1 MSKNRGEVFMK
12 KLLFSAHNLDLGGIE
27 TALVTLVNYLSK
39 KGYDVTIALEKKEGV
54 FLERLDKKI
63 KIIEYNTSNDK
74 NIILRK
80 LRNLWNRLKFITKYK
95 NQFDFSAS
103 FATYSLASSFM
114 ARTASKNSA
123 LWCHADYLTLYNGN
137 QEETRQFFQNIN
149 CEKFK
154 HIVFV
159 SKEGA
164 NSFIKLFPNL
174 EEKVT
179 ICNNMIDSKGIIEK
193 SKEHITEKFIE
204 DIKKENIPIFLNV
217 GRHDERQKKLTRIIE
232 ASKKLKEENYQFK
245 VLFVGD
251 GQDTDWYK
259 QKEKENKLEETILFL
274 GRKENP
280 YPYFKLSDCIIL
292 SSEYEGYPV
301 VYLESFVLNKPII
314 TTKVSDYEQVENG
327 RGIVVEKN
335 SEAMYTAM
343 KNFIENGYK
352 IKELFDDETYNQEIL
367 KILETIF

>member
-1 MSKNRGEVFMK
+1 MK

-27 TALVTLVNYLSK
+27 TALVTLANYLSE

-54 FLERLDKKI
+54 FLQRLHKEI

-74 NIILRK
+74 NMILRK
-80 LRNLWNRLKFITKYK
+80 LRNLWNRLKFIAKYK

-123 LWCHADYLTLYNGN
+123 LWCHADYFTLYHEN
-137 QEETRQFFQNIN
+137 QAETKQFFQNIN

-164 NSFIKLFPNL
+164 NSFIKLFPDL
-174 EEKVT
+174 KDKVIT
-179 ICNNMIDSKGIIEK
+179 CNNMIDGKGIIEK
-193 SKEHITEKFIE
+193 SKEPITEKFIE
-204 DIKKENIPIFLNV
+204 DIKKESVPIFLNV

-232 ASKKLKEENYQFK
+232 ASKQLKEENYPFK

-251 GQDTDWYK
+251 GQDTNLYK
-259 QKEKENKLEETILFL
+259 QKVKENNLEETILFL

-280 YPYFKLSDCIIL
+280 YPYFKLSDCVIL

-301 VYLESFVLNKPII
+301 VYLESFVLNRPII
-314 TTKVSDYEQVENG
+314 TTKVSDYEQVQNG

-335 SEAMYTAM
+335 SEAIYTAM
-343 KNFIENGYK
+343 KNFIENGYE
-352 IKELFDDETYNQEIL
+352 IKEPFDDETYNQEIL

>member
-27 TALVTLVNYLSK
+27 TALVTLANYLSE

-204 DIKKENIPIFLNV
+204 EIKKEHIPIFLNV

-232 ASKKLKEENYQFK
+232 ASKKLKEEKYQFK

-251 GQDTDWYK
+251 GQDTDWYQ
-259 QKEKENKLEETILFL
+259 QKVKENNLEETILFL

-280 YPYFKLSDCIIL
+280 YPYFKLSDCVIL

-301 VYLESFVLNKPII
+301 VYLESFILNKPII

-335 SEAMYTAM
+335 SEAIYTAM
-343 KNFIENGYK
+343 KAFIQNGYE
-352 IKELFDDETYNQEIL
+352 IKEPFNDETYNQEIL
-367 KILETIF
+367 KTLETIF

>member
-1 MSKNRGEVFMK
+1 MK

-27 TALVTLVNYLSK
+27 TALVTLANYLSE

-63 KIIEYNTSNDK
+63 KIIEYNTNDNK
-74 NIILRK
+74 NIVIRK
-80 LRNLWNRLKFITKYK
+80 LCNLWNRLKFIAKYR

-123 LWCHADYLTLYNGN
+123 LWCHADYFTLYHEN
-137 QEETRQFFQNIN
+137 QAEIKQFFQNIN
-149 CEKFK
+149 SEKFK

-164 NSFIKLFPNL
+164 NSFIKLFSDL
-174 EEKVT
+174 KDKVIT
-179 ICNNMIDSKGIIEK
+179 CNNMIDRKGIIEK
-193 SKEHITEKFIE
+193 SKEPIIENFIE
-204 DIKKENIPIFLNV
+204 EVKKERIPIFLNV

-232 ASKKLKEENYQFK
+232 ASKKLKEENYSFK

-251 GQDTDWYK
+251 GQDTELYK
-259 QKEKENKLEETILFL
+259 QKVKENNLEEDIFFL

-280 YPYFKLSDCIIL
+280 YPYFQLSDCVIL

-301 VYLESFVLNKPII
+301 VYLESFVLNKPMI

-327 RGIVVEKN
+327 RGMVVEKN
-335 SEAMYTAM
+335 SEAIYTAM
-343 KNFIENGYK
+343 KNFIENGYE
-352 IKELFDDETYNQEIL
+352 IKEPFNDQAYNQEIL
-367 KILETIF
+367 NKLENLF